1 MSQFFTDFIEQLTF
15 LHDEIKKELD
25 RLPEEAL
32 DWSPADDMNSMAV
45 LIAHL
50 AGAERYWTCDVALGK
65 ESDRVRSQEFET
77 KNRSKADLIA
87 LLDNTLAEISEVVAQ
102 IKIEDL
108 ETIRYSSNFREE
120 VSVSMCLL
128 HAMEHTATHVG
139 HIQMMRHYWE
149 HVHK

>member
-1 MSQFFTDFIEQLTF
+1 MSIFFTDFIEQLTF

-50 AGAERYWTCDVALGK
+50 AGAERYWVCDVALAK

-77 KNRSKADLIA
+77 KNRSKADLIT
-87 LLDNTLAEISEVVAQ
+87 LLDDNLTEISDVVAQ
-102 IKIEDL
+102 MNIGDL
-108 ETIRYSSNFREE
+108 ETIRYSTNFKEE
-120 VSVSMCLL
+120 LSVSMCLL

-149 HVHK
+149 HVH

>member
-1 MSQFFTDFIEQLTF
+1 MSIFFTDFIEQLTF

-50 AGAERYWTCDVALGK
+50 AGAARYWVCDVALAK

-77 KNRSKADLIA
+77 KNRSKADLIT
-87 LLDNTLAEISEVVAQ
+87 LLDDNLTEISDVVAQ
-102 IKIEDL
+102 MNIGDL
-108 ETIRYSSNFREE
+108 ETIRYSTNFKEE
-120 VSVSMCLL
+120 LSVSMCLL

-149 HVHK
+149 HVH